1 MKAPAFIR
9 RYHRLIGYALLIV
22 LIPLA
27 VITVRDTFLIA
38 QFDADKPLSSAVL
51 LDKDGG
57 VIATLGQRAEVFV
70 PFEEVPWHV
79 VNAVVAIEDAR
90 FWQHPGVDI
99 LGIARAIWVN
109 LREGR
114 RAQGASTITQQ
125 LARNLFLTP
134 EKTFPRKI
142 QEAVYALLLELR
154 YSKPQILGLYLNQVY
169 FGEGAYG
176 IENAARTYFGKS
188 STRLTLAEGALLAG
202 ILRAPS
208 RYTPYQ
214 NPEGA
219 KERRNVVL
227 ARMEELQLIDS
238 VERQRAAAEEI
249 VLAEQRTGRAPYF
262 VDYVRAW
269 LGERF
274 DAATLFGQGLR
285 VHTSLD
291 PTLQRIAEEV
301 LGEHQGAIVVLDAT
315 SGAIRAMVGGRD
327 YRESQFNRAV
337 HAVRQPGSAFKPFV
351 FAAALERG
359 WQMNDL
365 VEDIPRDYGG
375 YAPRNFRDEYW
386 GPVTMKQALVRSLNN
401 GSVWLLRE
409 IGVSAALEM
418 ARRLGITTLTAD
430 DRHLGIALGG
440 LTHGATPLEMAA
452 AYLPFASGGIG
463 HAPHAI
469 LEVRDESGRVYYRHR
484 EAPRRLLSEEVA
496 YFITEMLQDAVRRG
510 TGSAANIG
518 RPQAGKTGTSDDQR
532 NAWFVGYTPEL
543 VASVYI
549 GNDDGSPVTGGGGT
563 LAAPI
568 WGRLMSRALMDAPV
582 TAFSV
587 PDYVVTGV
595 TIDIMTGLL
604 ADESCPHREI
614 DSFVI
619 GRVPTNYSPCT
630 RRTPESP
637 GFGTPFFPGQIPAE
651 PELRPDSDD
660 PRPLPAPIPEREA
673 QEPPSFWERRLFST
687 PPVSLGPSGS
697 SGDQEPVLEPAFD

>member
-1 MKAPAFIR
+1 MKAVAFLL
-9 RYHRLIGYALLIV
+9 RYHRLIGLALLII

-27 VITVRDTFLIA
+27 VVTVRGALLIA

-51 LDKDGG
+51 LDTNGE
-57 VIATLGQRAEVFV
+57 ILATLGQRAEVHV
-70 PFEEVPWHV
+70 PFEEIPWHV

-90 FWQHPGVDI
+90 FWQHPGVDVI
-99 LGIARAIWVN
+99 GIARAFLVN

-154 YSKPQILGLYLNQVY
+154 YSKSQILGLYLNQVY

-176 IENAARTYFGKS
+176 IENVSRTYFGKS

-219 KERRNVVL
+219 RERRNIVL
-227 ARMEELQLIDS
+227 ARMEELQWIDG
-238 VERQRAAAEEI
+238 VERQRAAQEDVI
-249 VLAEQRTGRAPYF
+249 LAERRAGNAPYF
-262 VDYVRAW
+262 VDFVRSW
-269 LGERF
+269 LLERF

-285 VHTSLD
+285 VQTSLD
-291 PTLQRIAEEV
+291 PTLQRIAEEA
-301 LGEHQGAIVVLDAT
+301 LGEYQGAIVVLDAT

-337 HAVRQPGSAFKPFV
+337 NAVRQPGSAFKPFV

-365 VEDIPRDYGG
+365 VEDIPRDYGE

-386 GPVTMKQALVRSLNN
+386 GPVTMKHALVRSLNN
-401 GSVWLLRE
+401 GAVWLLRE
-409 IGVSAALEM
+409 IGVNAGLDM
-418 ARRLGITTLTAD
+418 ARRLGISTLTAD

-440 LTHGATPLEMAA
+440 LTRGTTPLEMAA
-452 AYLPFASGGIG
+452 AYVPFATGGIG
-463 HAPHAI
+463 FPPHAV

-484 EAPRRLLSEEVA
+484 AAPRRLLSEEVA
-496 YFITEMLQDAVRRG
+496 YFITEMLQHAVRRG

-532 NAWFVGYTPEL
+532 NAWFVGYTPQL
-543 VASVYI
+543 VASVYV
-549 GNDDGSPVTGGGGT
+549 GNDDGSPVSGGGGT

-568 WGRLMSRALMDAPV
+568 WGKLMSRALMDTPP
-582 TAFSV
+582 TAFAV

-595 TIDIMTGLL
+595 TIDIKTGLL
-604 ADESCPHREI
+604 ADANCPHREI
-614 DSFVI
+614 DSFVV
-619 GRVPTNYSPCT
+619 GRVPTSYSPCT
-630 RRTPESP
+630 WRAPERQESVTPLPPEPPNLLTDPLPPLSDL
-637 GFGTPFFPGQIPAE
+637 QPAGDE
-651 PELRPDSDD
+651 PERPGG
-660 PRPLPAPIPEREA
+660 PI
-673 QEPPSFWERRLFST
+673 
-687 PPVSLGPSGS
+687 
-697 SGDQEPVLEPAFD
+697 LEPAFD